1 MNGLEVRQPGGL
13 PSGASKLRAKLAAV
27 DNLPRRQPGCDI
39 PLSRKISLVCLL
51 GHSKHQKNTPK
62 GFAQLGM

>member
-39 PLSRKISLVCLL
+39 PLVNLIKEDKLSL
-51 GHSKHQKNTPK
+51 
-62 GFAQLGM
+62 FAW